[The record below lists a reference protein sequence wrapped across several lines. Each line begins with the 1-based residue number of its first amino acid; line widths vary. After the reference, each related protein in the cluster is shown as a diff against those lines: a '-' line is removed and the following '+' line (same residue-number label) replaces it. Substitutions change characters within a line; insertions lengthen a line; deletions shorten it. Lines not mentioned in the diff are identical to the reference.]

1 MEPANADSEPGMAGI
16 LDTIVPGGSLEYANA
31 DSDPGMADIDTTIV
45 ADGLLEPENKDSDP
59 DSGTLT
65 PYSSVALMIYLP
77 AGRLGRTATR
87 ALIVPLSR
95 QDFGEF
101 QALIRLP

>member
-1 MEPANADSEPGMAGI
+1 MAGI

-45 ADGLLEPENKDSDP
+45 ADGLLEPENKDS
-59 DSGTLT
+59 

-87 ALIVPLSR
+87 NLVALIVPLSR

>member
-1 MEPANADSEPGMAGI
+1 MAGI
-16 LDTIVPGGSLEYANA
+16 LDTMAGILGSLDPANK
-31 DSDPGMADIDTTIV
+31 DSDPGMAGIGKRIV
-45 ADGLLEPENKDSDP
+45 AGGSLEPENADSDP

-87 ALIVPLSR
+87 NLVALIVPLSR
-95 QDFGEF
+95 QDFGEGF